1 MAASP
6 FLFTTKT
13 ASVYYFVVF
22 LGFHKISSTETLF
35 IYCNISPTI
44 EGKKKK
50 KTVKNGVVV
59 EAFYI
64 GVGALKNAIVG
75 SYSVKLA
82 VQFRNYGA

>member
-6 FLFTTKT
+6 FLFATKT

-44 EGKKKK
+44 EGKKKT
-50 KTVKNGVVV
+50 TVKNGVVV

>member
-35 IYCNISPTI
+35 IYCNISLTI
-44 EGKKKK
+44 EGKKK

>member
-6 FLFTTKT
+6 FLFATKT

-75 SYSVKLA
+75 SNSVKLA